1 MRKLTTVALSILAG
15 GVLVSSTFADT
26 QTAAKPAQ
34 AGVVQAAPAAQ
45 DNIADASYTIGYSI
59 GKNMTEQLKQ
69 QDIALNTSDLQQGF
83 VAGIEGS
90 QPKLSQEQ
98 MEQTMQ
104 AFQKEMEAKM
114 KAHEEATQAETA
126 KTKSSQDADKANA
139 NTAGTSTSTD
149 NAEKAVTATSTTAN

>member
-1 MRKLTTVALSILAG
+1 MRKLTTIALSILAG

-26 QTAAKPAQ
+26 QTAAKPDQ
-34 AGVVQAAPAAQ
+34 AAVVQAAPAAQ

-69 QDIALNTSDLQQGF
+69 QDDIALNTGDLQQGF
-83 VAGIEGS
+83 IAGIEGS

-114 KAHEEATQAETA
+114 KAHEESTQAETA

-139 NTAGTSTSTD
+139 AGTSTD
-149 NAEKAVTATSTTAN
+149 NAEKAVAATSTTAN